1 MVRLRNWK
9 IKINV
14 DDIVFIDAHRVS
26 AEKRVPGEIVRQT
39 EPSTFIV
46 KSNSGA
52 MHKRHVDQLVKP
64 PPQRSPRLM
73 IKNEGKL

>member
-1 MVRLRNWK
+1 MYNRDVQTQFSC
-9 IKINV
+9 IKPCG
-14 DDIVFIDAHRVS
+14 VS